1 MLFHWFLMNYIIFA
15 PAKIPLYMKNN
26 NCVYVFFLCLLCNV
40 FFSCLQKNEIP
51 ESTSKEIQAR
61 FDSTYHFIV
70 NNMLM
75 SYEKRDSFLSLCDE
89 LTSVSPSLLEA
100 RQIRLWNN
108 SFALSASC
116 YMNNN
121 EPEKALTLLQ
131 RGMAIA
137 DSLGDKGCLNR
148 AANLLALIYSNWKLD
163 EEANVLFDRMIALS
177 DKKDLLTMGNT
188 YLAKAMHMV
197 YTMKY
202 DSAAYYVSLIDS
214 LNIKKEDMLPGSYKS
229 VDYSIRFLK
238 GWYLT
243 ETPDSLSRAIALL
256 QGLYDEYAPHKEQAV
271 SFEAVCFRLGR
282 AYEWAGDKENAMRY
296 YDESKNLIM
305 AAQPVSYQFEVAEPL
320 MKSFLR
326 NRDMKSVV
334 EFFPVWKK
342 ISDQY
347 YDNQLRGMLA
357 YYSVKLDV
365 LAKEKEILRAED
377 LLFKRRMEVIGLGLF
392 VVILVVLIVWGL
404 IYWRNKKRQLRTL
417 FEALMRRYL
426 EWQETNRC
434 LIDEHHTQIHLLDTS
449 DIEQGGGEDTEHGTV
464 SDVGDDFYRSLYYR
478 VLLVMEKERPF
489 LNPDLNIS
497 LLAKMAITNRTHLSA
512 AINRMTGS
520 NFSTWLAEYRV
531 NYVIHLMNDTGM
543 NNMDVLYEQAGFSS
557 RTTFYRQF
565 KQITGLTPK
574 QFLKRRGF

>member
-1 MLFHWFLMNYIIFA
+1 
-15 PAKIPLYMKNN
+15 MKNG
-26 NCVYVFFLCLLCNV
+26 NCIYLFSLCLLCSV
-40 FFSCLQKNEIP
+40 FFSCLRKNESP
-51 ESTSKEIQAR
+51 ELTSKEVQVR

-75 SYEKRDSFLSLCDE
+75 SHEKLDTFLSLCDE

-100 RQIRLWNN
+100 RQVRLWNN
-108 SFALSASC
+108 SFALSASY
-116 YMNNN
+116 YMNHN
-121 EPEKALTLLQ
+121 EPEKALMLLQ

-137 DSLGDKGCLNR
+137 DSLGDKACLNR

-163 EEANVLFDRMIALS
+163 KEANVLFDKMIALS
-177 DKKDLLTMGNT
+177 DKKDVLTMGNT

-214 LNIKKEDMLPGSYKS
+214 LHIKKEDMLPGSYKS

-238 GWYLT
+238 GWYLSA
-243 ETPDSLSRAIALL
+243 TPDSLSRAIALL

-282 AYEWAGDKENAMRY
+282 AYERAGDKENAMRY
-296 YDESKNLIM
+296 LGEAKRLIM

-326 NRDMKSVV
+326 YRDMKSVM

-342 ISDQY
+342 ISEQY
-347 YDNQLRGMLA
+347 YDTQLRGMLA

-365 LAKEKEILRAED
+365 AAKEKEILRAED
-377 LLFKRRMEVIGLGLF
+377 QLFKRRIEVISLSLL
-392 VVILVVLIVWGL
+392 VVILIILVIWGM
-404 IYWRNKKRQLRTL
+404 IYWRNKKRQLRIL

-426 EWQETNRC
+426 EWREINYYLTC
-434 LIDEHHTQIHLLDTS
+434 EYTQIHLLDTPN
-449 DIEQGGGEDTEHGTV
+449 TETEENRETSQTAA
-464 SDVGDDFYRSLYYR
+464 SDVDDDFYRNLYYR

-531 NYVIHLMNDTGM
+531 NYVIYLMNDTGI
-543 NNMDVLYEQAGFSS
+543 NNMDALYAQAGFSS

-574 QFLKRRGF
+574 QFLKRKGI

>member
-15 PAKIPLYMKNN
+15 PAKILLYMKNN

-89 LTSVSPSLLEA
+89 LTSVSPSLLET

-137 DSLGDKGCLNR
+137 DSLGDKACLIR

-163 EEANVLFDRMIALS
+163 EEANVLFDKMIALS
-177 DKKDLLTMGNT
+177 DKQDVLTMGNT

-197 YTMKY
+197 YAMKY

-214 LNIKKEDMLPGSYKS
+214 LHIKKEDMLPGSYKS

-282 AYEWAGDKENAMRY
+282 AYERAGNKENAMRY
-296 YDESKNLIM
+296 YGESKNLIM

-320 MKSFLR
+320 MKSFLH

-357 YYSVKLDV
+357 YYSVKMEV

-377 LLFKRRMEVIGLGLF
+377 LLFKRRIEVIGLSLF

-426 EWQETNRC
+426 EWREVNRYLVC
-434 LIDEHHTQIHLLDTS
+434 EHYAQIHLLNDPT
-449 DIEQGGGEDTEHGTV
+449 EQEEDENTAQK
-464 SDVGDDFYRSLYYR
+464 SAADVDDDFYRNLYYR

-489 LNPDLNIS
+489 LNPDLTIS

-531 NYVIHLMNDTGM
+531 NYVIYLMNDTGM
-543 NNMDVLYEQAGFSS
+543 NNMDTLYEQAGFSS

-574 QFLKRRGF
+574 QFLKRKGF

>member
-1 MLFHWFLMNYIIFA
+1 
-15 PAKIPLYMKNN
+15 
-26 NCVYVFFLCLLCNV
+26 VFFLMLSCNI
-40 FFSCLQKNEIP
+40 FFSCIQKNISSQDASREL
-51 ESTSKEIQAR
+51 QVR

-75 SYEKRDSFLSLCDE
+75 SHESLDSFLLLCDE
-89 LTSVSPSLLEA
+89 LTSVSPSLLEP

-108 SFALSASC
+108 SYALAASY

-121 EPEKALTLLQ
+121 EPKKALILLQ
-131 RGMAIA
+131 RGIAIA
-137 DSLGDKGCLNR
+137 DSLGDNACLTR

-163 EEANVLFDRMIALS
+163 EEANMLFDKMIAVA
-177 DKKDLLTMGNT
+177 DKKDVLTMGNT
-188 YLAKAMHMV
+188 YLAKAMHMA
-197 YTMKY
+197 YSMKY

-214 LNIKKEDMLPGSYKS
+214 LGIKKEDMLPGSYKS
-229 VDYSIRFLK
+229 VDYSIRLLK

-243 ETPDSLSRAIALL
+243 ENPDSLFRAIDIL
-256 QGLYDEYAPHKEQAV
+256 QGLYDEYAIHKEQAV

-282 AYEWAGDKENAMRY
+282 AYELAGDKKKAMHY
-296 YDESKNLIM
+296 YNEAKELIM
-305 AAQPVSYQFEVAEPL
+305 ASQPVSYQFEVAEPL
-320 MKSFLR
+320 MNALLHHHEMSNAMDFL
-326 NRDMKSVV
+326 
-334 EFFPVWKK
+334 PVWKK
-342 ISDQY
+342 VSEQY

-365 LAKEKEILRAED
+365 AAKEKEIIKAEE
-377 LLFKRRMEVIGLGLF
+377 LLFKRRIEVIGLCLL
-392 VVILVVLIVWGL
+392 VVILFVLIIWGV

-426 EWQETNRC
+426 EWREINHYLAC
-434 LIDEHHTQIHLLDTS
+434 EYITQIHLLDVSKPTH
-449 DIEQGGGEDTEHGTV
+449 EYGEDNLQMPPTD
-464 SDVGDDFYRSLYYR
+464 SGDDFYRNLYYR
-478 VLLVMEKERPF
+478 VLVVMEKERPF
-489 LNPDLNIS
+489 LNPDLTIS

-520 NFSTWLAEYRV
+520 NFSVWLAEYRV
-531 NYVIHLMNDTGM
+531 NYVIYLMNDTGT

-574 QFLKRRGF
+574 QFLKRKGL

>member
-1 MLFHWFLMNYIIFA
+1 
-15 PAKIPLYMKNN
+15 MKNN
-26 NCVYVFFLCLLCNV
+26 NYVYVFFLCLLCSL
-40 FFSCLQKNEIP
+40 FFSCLRKNESS
-51 ESTSKEIQAR
+51 ELASKEIQIR

-75 SYEKRDSFLSLCDE
+75 SHEKQDTFLLLCDE
-89 LTSVSPSLLEA
+89 LTSVSPSLLDA
-100 RQIRLWNN
+100 RQLRLWNN
-108 SFALSASC
+108 SFALSASY

-121 EPEKALTLLQ
+121 EPKKALMLLQ

-137 DSLGDKGCLNR
+137 DSLGDKACLNR

-163 EEANVLFDRMIALS
+163 EEANVLFDKMIALS
-177 DKKDLLTMGNT
+177 DKKDVLTMGNT

-214 LNIKKEDMLPGSYKS
+214 LHIKKEDMLPGSYKS

-243 ETPDSLSRAIALL
+243 ETPDSLFRAIALL

-271 SFEAVCFRLGR
+271 SFEAVCFRLGK
-282 AYEWAGDKENAMRY
+282 AYEKAGDEKKAMHY
-296 YDESKNLIM
+296 YNESKKLIM
-305 AAQPVSYQFEVAEPL
+305 AAQPSSYQFEVAEPL
-320 MKSFLR
+320 MNVFL
-326 NRDMKSVV
+326 NHKEMGSVV
-334 EFFPVWKK
+334 DFLPVWKK
-342 ISDQY
+342 ISEDY

-365 LAKEKEILRAED
+365 AAKEKEIMKAENQ
-377 LLFKRRMEVIGLGLF
+377 LFRRRIEVIGLSLL
-392 VVILVVLIVWGL
+392 VVILSVFVVWG
-404 IYWRNKKRQLRTL
+404 IVYWRNKKRQLRAL
-417 FEALMRRYL
+417 FEALMRRYIEWREINLYLACNSHPQICSL
-426 EWQETNRC
+426 EIPEAEENKC
-434 LIDEHHTQIHLLDTS
+434 TS
-449 DIEQGGGEDTEHGTV
+449 SVQDSEKEME
-464 SDVGDDFYRSLYYR
+464 DDFYRSLYYR

-489 LNPDLNIS
+489 LNPDLTIS

-512 AINRMTGS
+512 AINRMTGR
-520 NFSTWLAEYRV
+520 NFSMWLAEYRV
-531 NYVIHLMNDTGM
+531 NYVIYLMNDTGM
-543 NNMDVLYEQAGFSS
+543 NNMDALYEQAGFSS

-574 QFLKRRGF
+574 QFLKRKGF

>member
-1 MLFHWFLMNYIIFA
+1 MKGNYF
-15 PAKIPLYMKNN
+15 
-26 NCVYVFFLCLLCNV
+26 VFVFFLMLSCNI
-40 FFSCLQKNEIP
+40 FFSCIQKNI
-51 ESTSKEIQAR
+51 SSQNTSKELQIR

-137 DSLGDKGCLNR
+137 DSLGDKACLNR

-163 EEANVLFDRMIALS
+163 EEANVLFNKMIALS
-177 DKKDLLTMGNT
+177 DKQDVLTMGNT

-214 LNIKKEDMLPGSYKS
+214 LHIKKEDMLPGSYKS

-282 AYEWAGDKENAMRY
+282 AYERAEDKENAMRY
-296 YDESKNLIM
+296 YGESKNLIM

-357 YYSVKLDV
+357 YYSVKMDV
-365 LAKEKEILRAED
+365 LAKEKEILKAED
-377 LLFKRRMEVIGLGLF
+377 LLFKRRMEVIGLSLF
-392 VVILVVLIVWGL
+392 VVILVALIVWGL

-426 EWQETNRC
+426 EWREVNRYLVC
-434 LIDEHHTQIHLLDTS
+434 EHYAQIHLLNDPT
-449 DIEQGGGEDTEHGTV
+449 EQEEDENTAQKSV
-464 SDVGDDFYRSLYYR
+464 ADVDDDFYRNLYYR

-489 LNPDLNIS
+489 LNPDLTIS

-531 NYVIHLMNDTGM
+531 NYVIYLMNDTGM
-543 NNMDVLYEQAGFSS
+543 NNMDALCEQAGFSS

-574 QFLKRRGF
+574 QFLKRKGF